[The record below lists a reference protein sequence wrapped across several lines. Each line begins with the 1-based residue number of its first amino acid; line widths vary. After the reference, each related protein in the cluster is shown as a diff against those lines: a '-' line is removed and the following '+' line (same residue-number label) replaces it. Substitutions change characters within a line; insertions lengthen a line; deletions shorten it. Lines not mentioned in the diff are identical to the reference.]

1 MEGPPGF
8 KSLQDAIQAALIS
21 TTRTVGQISAEDLG
35 FHRSLNPEVGTAL
48 DEQNAR
54 LLGLSSSILQSAAA
68 LTESNAPELQEV
80 DDVDN
85 NWRGVVDVVDSL
97 LERADTCLDEYTGV
111 IKRKASPAENVCDEI
126 PKIASAIANK
136 YTRPLPRNPEDWIT
150 HSAPKTSSSPNS
162 LSLTSPPT
170 TRLGHGNRCLTQNP
184 MPLCL

>member
-1 MEGPPGF
+1 MEAPPAF

-21 TTRTVGQISAEDLG
+21 TTRTVSQISAEDLG

-111 IKRKASPAENVCDEI
+111 IKRKASPAEQVCAEI
-126 PKIASAIANK
+126 PQKII
-136 YTRPLPRNPEDWIT
+136 LPFLTNILVFCPEIE
-150 HSAPKTSSSPNS
+150 KT
-162 LSLTSPPT
+162 
-170 TRLGHGNRCLTQNP
+170 G
-184 MPLCL
+184 